1 MQNRLTVQ
9 THIGEGAIDSKKI
22 VTTPRLLRLEPG
34 GRVRRGGG
42 RFCKPLVSVM
52 KDCSVFLLCASH
64 RVALQLGRIY
74 TPIRFKQIVTSAPR
88 PAAALCCS
96 GHMSLRALGGVRSCM
111 QLNRFWF
118 IPRNRVAPAPCQCC
132 HCCGM
137 NAAAAAWMR
146 PTASRA

>member
-1 MQNRLTVQ
+1 MRNRLTVQ

-22 VTTPRLLRLEPG
+22 VTTLL
-34 GRVRRGGG
+34 GGG
-42 RFCKPLVSVM
+42 DVLQTAGFRSERWFRISALTE
-52 KDCSVFLLCASH
+52 SH
-64 RVALQLGRIY
+64 RSSAVY
-74 TPIRFKQIVTSAPR
+74 TPIRFKKIVTSAPR